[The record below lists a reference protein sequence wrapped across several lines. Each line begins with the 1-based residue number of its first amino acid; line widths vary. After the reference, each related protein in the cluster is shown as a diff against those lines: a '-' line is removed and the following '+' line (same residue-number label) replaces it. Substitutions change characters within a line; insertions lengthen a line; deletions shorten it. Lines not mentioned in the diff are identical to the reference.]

1 MTFNYLYV
9 KYPITVVRDERLNM
23 TVAHSVS
30 GTARDN
36 SSGISPDYI
45 MIKQDMAIEL
55 FKALLNP
62 KKDPG
67 RVTFHVTRL
76 T

>member
-1 MTFNYLYV
+1 MA
-9 KYPITVVRDERLNM
+9 VV
-23 TVAHSVS
+23 HSVQ
-30 GTARDN
+30 GTTKDN
-36 SSGISPDYI
+36 SSSGEPDYI
-45 MIKQDMAIEL
+45 MIRQDMAIEL

-67 RVTFHVTRL
+67 RVTLHVTRL